1 MHGIKVSGLEWP
13 ITASMGVAT
22 LPDDAAEIDALLRIA
37 DRALYAAKRGGRDRV
52 EAPSSGADRATEP
65 PLALENVPAVPPP
78 F

>member
-1 MHGIKVSGLEWP
+1 
-13 ITASMGVAT
+13 ASMGVAT